1 MKLITLISAMTL
13 TLQNNYSVL
22 EEDTI
27 THSITTQNKN
37 QELQELISKKTCQMM
52 LKMFLLNLEKFAVR
66 EELELVNS
74 SEILI
79 NLDLDISLNHNS
91 ELV

>member
-1 MKLITLISAMTL
+1 MKLITLISAMTS
-13 TLQNNYSVL
+13 TRQNNYSVL